1 MLKNAHNKNSIKSM
15 HQTRIILYLIAED
28 KEKLCEIRYL
38 PICSQSFVPSFISV
52 HAIPESNTKYKK
64 ILVIAQQP
72 NQPDLF
78 P

>member
-1 MLKNAHNKNSIKSM
+1 
-15 HQTRIILYLIAED
+15 
-28 KEKLCEIRYL
+28 
-38 PICSQSFVPSFISV
+38 V

-78 P
+78 PWWIAASNYASRLEEAE